1 MFYLCNFLTND
12 YSKMKNTLIF
22 GLAMLVFSTSCKKS
36 DDNNAY
42 DDPLFALTVE
52 EKNFILLTNTYGP
65 NDPASGVAAGLF
77 KVYQDF
83 LPGSV
88 FTLNIPSSNNIAF
101 KPDITDSI
109 LITFFKK
116 PPMPALHVN
125 NEYVGLELEEA
136 ISEIAQRKPTAGLNH
151 LVTDKGDHYEIRAKV
166 KFFDFIYLTSFYV
179 VSYLLG
185 DFEPKD
191 YGGGINFTTPAVPG
205 VTEVVNGKL
214 SYAVDVKSLRDTS
227 ITVIRK
233 GDPVMHYSVLI
244 GTDSIAFAPGILL
257 DTINFFGSSY
267 DAGDIFGLPE
277 TPIRFRIPKTTLS
290 EAANKLHVLTL
301 IFRYNPAMGQYVLQ
315 NSYQTRIR

>member
-1 MFYLCNFLTND
+1 
-12 YSKMKNTLIF
+12 MKNTLIF

-36 DDNNAY
+36 GDNSNAFN
-42 DDPLFALTVE
+42 DPLLNLVVE
-52 EKNFILLTNTYGP
+52 EKNFILITNTFGP

-101 KPDITDSI
+101 NPDITDSI

-116 PPMPALHVN
+116 PPVPALHVN

-136 ISEIAQRKPTAGLNH
+136 ISEIAQRKPSAGVNH
-151 LVTDKGDHYEIRAKV
+151 LVTDKGNHYEIRAKV

-227 ITVIRK
+227 ITVIKK

-267 DAGDIFGLPE
+267 DAGDIFGLAD
-277 TPIRFRIPKTTLS
+277 TPIRFKIPKSPLS
-290 EAANKLHVLTL
+290 EVAQNLHVLTL
-301 IFRYNPAMGQYVLQ
+301 FFKYNPDFDNYVLE
-315 NSYQTRIR
+315 NSFQSRIR